1 MKIDFTKASF
11 KDFENPPNLDIYE
24 RAKTHEGYLNYLRD
38 NEYMNYRLLATSGCG
53 PEIELGE
60 DGYIKKGNYISFV
73 CNDYLGF
80 TQHPE
85 VKKAVID
92 GVEKYGTGAGASPL
106 IGGYFEYHK
115 ELEDKLSAFFKR
127 PKGSSIVYTTGYT
140 SNSASLLCLLKKED
154 IAIVDMAVH
163 SSVYEGIMGTT
174 TKRFI
179 HNDIESLDRILSH
192 AKHSYRTKMVIV
204 DGVYSQDGDIAKL
217 KEILEITHRHGAVLL
232 VDDAHGIGVIG
243 ETGRGAMEYFD
254 VLDKVDIITGTFS
267 KTFGNVGGYLV
278 ANNPE
283 LISYLQFQSRQYAFS
298 ASAPP
303 NIVGVSKAIDLID
316 KEPHWQKQLWK
327 NIEYYK
333 KGLLEIG
340 LQIGK
345 TESAIIPVKIG
356 DLQKNSEA
364 GKLLLENGIYTN
376 PIMYPAVSLKDSRI
390 RMSVMATHSQA
401 HLDKALNV
409 FEYVNKK
416 LDIGKAGIDTIKNGT
431 Y

>member
-11 KDFENPPNLDIYE
+11 KDFENIPNLDIFQ
-24 RAKTHEGYLNYLRD
+24 RAEAHEGYLNYLRE
-38 NEYMNYRLLATSGCG
+38 NEFMNYRLLAISGCG
-53 PEIELGE
+53 PKIELAD
-60 DGYIKKGNYISFV
+60 DGYIKKGDYVSFV

-80 TQHPE
+80 TQHPAI
-85 VKKAVID
+85 KTAVIA
-92 GVEKYGTGAGASPL
+92 GIEKYGTGAGASPL

-115 ELEDKLSAFFKR
+115 ELEDKISTFFRR

-163 SSVYEGIMGTT
+163 SSVYEGIIGTT

-179 HNDIESLDRILSH
+179 HNDVESLERILSNI
-192 AKHSYRTKMVIV
+192 KDTYRTKMVIV
-204 DGVYSQDGDIAKL
+204 DGVYSQDGDVAKL
-217 KEILEITHRHGAVLL
+217 KEILTVTHKYDGVLL

-243 ETGRGAMEYFD
+243 ETGRGAMEFFN
-254 VLDKVDIITGTFS
+254 VLNEVDIITGTFS
-267 KTFGNVGGYLV
+267 KTFANVGGYLL
-278 ANNPE
+278 AKNPK

-298 ASAPP
+298 AAATPA
-303 NIVGVSKAIDLID
+303 IAGVSRAIDLID
-316 KEPHWQKQLWK
+316 EEPHWQRQLWK
-327 NIEYYK
+327 NIEYYR

-340 LQIGK
+340 LDIGT

-356 DLQKNSEA
+356 DVYKNSQT
-364 GKLLLENGIYTN
+364 GKILLENGVYTN

-390 RMSVMATHSQA
+390 RMSLMATHTKE

-416 LDIGKAGIDTIKNGT
+416 LDIAKSSA
-431 Y
+431 

>member
-1 MKIDFTKASF
+1 MNIDYTKASF
-11 KDFENPPNLDIYE
+11 KDFENIPDLNIYD
-24 RAKTHEGYLNYLRD
+24 RAKAHEGYLNYLRD
-38 NEYMNYRLLATSGCG
+38 NEFMNYRLLATSGCG
-53 PEIELGE
+53 PEIEMAE
-60 DGYIKKGNYISFV
+60 DGYIKKGSYISFV

-85 VKKAVID
+85 VKKAVIN

-106 IGGYFEYHK
+106 IGGYFDYHK
-115 ELEDKLSAFFKR
+115 ELEDKISTFFKR

-163 SSVYEGIMGTT
+163 ASVYEGIMGTT
-174 TKRFI
+174 VKRFL
-179 HNDIESLDRILSH
+179 HNNVENLERILIAS
-192 AKHSYRTKMVIV
+192 KDTYRTKMVII

-217 KEILEITHRHGAVLL
+217 KEILHVTRKHGAVLL

-254 VLDKVDIITGTFS
+254 VLNDVDIITGTFS
-267 KTFGNVGGYLV
+267 KTFGNMGGYLV
-278 ANNPE
+278 ANNPD

-298 ASAPP
+298 ASATP
-303 NIVGVSKAIDLID
+303 NIIGVSRAIDLID
-316 KEPHWQKQLWK
+316 EEPQWQKMLWE

-333 KGLLEIG
+333 KGLQDIG
-340 LQIGK
+340 LEVGDTQ
-345 TESAIIPVKIG
+345 SAIIPVKIG
-356 DLQKNSEA
+356 DVNKNSMA

-390 RMSVMATHSQA
+390 RMSLMATHTKE

-409 FEYVNKK
+409 FDYVNKK
-416 LDIGKAGIDTIKNGT
+416 LDIAKTLHMSK
-431 Y
+431 

>member
-1 MKIDFTKASF
+1 MDIDFTKASF
-11 KDFENPPNLDIYE
+11 KDFENIPDLDIFE
-24 RAKTHEGYLNYLRD
+24 RAKAHEGYLNYLRE
-38 NEYMNYRLLATSGCG
+38 NEFMNYRLLATSGCG
-53 PEIELGE
+53 PEIELAE
-60 DGYIKKGNYISFV
+60 DGYIKKGDYISFV

-85 VKKAVID
+85 VKKAVIA
-92 GVEKYGTGAGASPL
+92 GIEKYGTGAGASPL
-106 IGGYFEYHK
+106 IGGYFDYHK
-115 ELEDKLSAFFKR
+115 ELEDKISAFFKR
-127 PKGSSIVYTTGYT
+127 PQGSSIVYTTGYT

-179 HNDIESLDRILSH
+179 HNDIESLERILSH
-192 AKHSYRTKMVIV
+192 AKDSYRTKMVII

-217 KEILEITHRHGAVLL
+217 KEILEITHKYSGVLL
-232 VDDAHGIGVIG
+232 VDDAHGIGVLG

-254 VLDKVDIITGTFS
+254 VLDQVDIITGTFS

-278 ANNPE
+278 ANNPD

-298 ASAPP
+298 ASASP
-303 NIVGVSKAIDLID
+303 NVIGVSRAIDLID
-316 KEPHWQKQLWK
+316 EEPQWQKQLWE
-327 NIEYYK
+327 NINYYK
-333 KGLLEIG
+333 KGLLDIGLEIG
-340 LQIGK
+340 D

-356 DLQKNSEA
+356 DVYKNSLA
-364 GKLLLENGIYTN
+364 GKMLLENGVYTN

-390 RMSVMATHSQA
+390 RMSLMATHTKE

-409 FEYVNKK
+409 FDYVNKK
-416 LDIGKAGIDTIKNGT
+416 LDIAKSV
-431 Y
+431 

>member
-1 MKIDFTKASF
+1 MNVDYTKASF
-11 KDFENPPNLDIYE
+11 KDFENIPNLDIFE
-24 RAKTHEGYLNYLRD
+24 RAKAHEGYLNYLRE
-38 NEYMNYRLLATSGCG
+38 NEFMNYRLLATSGCG
-53 PEIELGE
+53 PEIGLAE
-60 DGYIKKGNYISFV
+60 DGYIKKGDYISFV

-85 VKKAVID
+85 IKKAVIA

-106 IGGYFEYHK
+106 IGGYFDYHK
-115 ELEDKLSAFFKR
+115 ELEDKISTFFKR

-174 TKRFI
+174 VKRFL
-179 HNDIESLDRILSH
+179 HNNIENLERILAAS
-192 AKHSYRTKMVIV
+192 KDTYRTKMVII
-204 DGVYSQDGDIAKL
+204 DGVYSQDGDIARL
-217 KEILEITHRHGAVLL
+217 KEILELTHKYGGVLL
-232 VDDAHGIGVIG
+232 VDDAHGIGVVG

-254 VLDKVDIITGTFS
+254 VLNDVDIITGTFS
-267 KTFGNVGGYLV
+267 KTFGNIGGYVV
-278 ANNPE
+278 ANNPD

-298 ASAPP
+298 ASASP
-303 NIVGVSKAIDLID
+303 NVIGVSRAIDLID
-316 KEPHWQKQLWK
+316 EEPQWQKQLWD
-327 NIEYYK
+327 NINYYK
-333 KGLLEIG
+333 KGLLDIGLEIG
-340 LQIGK
+340 D

-356 DLQKNSEA
+356 DVYKNSLA
-364 GKLLLENGIYTN
+364 GKILLENGVYTN

-390 RMSVMATHSQA
+390 RMSLMATHTKE

-416 LDIGKAGIDTIKNGT
+416 LHIAKPVYNR
-431 Y
+431 

>member
-1 MKIDFTKASF
+1 MNIDYTKASF
-11 KDFENPPNLDIYE
+11 KDFENIPDLNIYD
-24 RAKTHEGYLNYLRD
+24 RAKAHEGYLNYLRD
-38 NEYMNYRLLATSGCG
+38 NEFMNYRLLATSGCG
-53 PEIELGE
+53 PEIEMAE
-60 DGYIKKGNYISFV
+60 DGYIKKGSYISFV

-85 VKKAVID
+85 VKKAVIN

-106 IGGYFEYHK
+106 IGGYFDYHK
-115 ELEDKLSAFFKR
+115 ELEDKISTFFKR

-163 SSVYEGIMGTT
+163 ASVYEGIMGTT
-174 TKRFI
+174 VKRFL
-179 HNDIESLDRILSH
+179 HNNVENLERILIAS
-192 AKHSYRTKMVIV
+192 KDTYRTKMVII

-217 KEILEITHRHGAVLL
+217 KEILHVTRKHGAVLL

-254 VLDKVDIITGTFS
+254 VLNDVDIITGTFS
-267 KTFGNVGGYLV
+267 KTFGNMGGYLV
-278 ANNPE
+278 ANNQD

-298 ASAPP
+298 ASATP
-303 NIVGVSKAIDLID
+303 NIIGVSRAIDLID
-316 KEPHWQKQLWK
+316 EEPQWQKMLWE

-333 KGLLEIG
+333 KGLQDIG
-340 LQIGK
+340 LEVGDTQ
-345 TESAIIPVKIG
+345 SAIIPVKIG
-356 DLQKNSEA
+356 DVYKNSMA

-390 RMSVMATHSQA
+390 RMSLMATHTKE

-409 FEYVNKK
+409 FDYVNKK
-416 LDIGKAGIDTIKNGT
+416 LDIAKTLHMSK
-431 Y
+431 

>member
-1 MKIDFTKASF
+1 MDTDFTKASF
-11 KDFENPPNLDIYE
+11 KDFENPPNLNIYE
-24 RAKTHEGYLNYLRD
+24 RAKAHEGYLNYLRD
-38 NEYMNYRLLATSGCG
+38 NEFMNYRLLATSGCG
-53 PEIELGE
+53 PEIGLAE
-60 DGYIKKGNYISFV
+60 DGYIKKGDYISFV

-85 VKKAVID
+85 VKKAVIN
-92 GVEKYGTGAGASPL
+92 GIEKYGTGAGASPL
-106 IGGYFEYHK
+106 IGGYFDYHK
-115 ELEDKLSAFFKR
+115 ELEDKISTFFKR
-127 PKGSSIVYTTGYT
+127 PKDSSIVYTTGYT

-192 AKHSYRTKMVIV
+192 AKDSYRTKMVII

-217 KEILEITHRHGAVLL
+217 KEILEITHKYGGVLL

-243 ETGRGAMEYFD
+243 KTGRGAMEYFD

-267 KTFGNVGGYLV
+267 KTFGNIGGYLV
-278 ANNPE
+278 ANNQD

-298 ASAPP
+298 ASASP
-303 NIVGVSKAIDLID
+303 NVIGVSKAIDLID
-316 KEPHWQKQLWK
+316 EEPQWQRQLWE

-333 KGLLEIG
+333 KGLREIGLEIG
-340 LQIGK
+340 A

-356 DLQKNSEA
+356 DVYKNSLA

-390 RMSVMATHSQA
+390 RMSLMATHTKE

-416 LDIGKAGIDTIKNGT
+416 LDIA
-431 Y
+431 

>member
-1 MKIDFTKASF
+1 MNIDFSTVSF
-11 KDFENPPNLDIYE
+11 KDFENIENLDIFE
-24 RAKTHEGYLNYLRD
+24 RANAHEGYLNYLRE
-38 NEYMNYRLLATSGCG
+38 NEFMNYRLLATSGCG
-53 PEIELGE
+53 PEISLAEN
-60 DGYIKKGNYISFV
+60 GYIKNGDYISFV

-85 VKKAVID
+85 IKKAVIN
-92 GVEKYGTGAGASPL
+92 GVNKYGTGAGASPL
-106 IGGYFEYHK
+106 IGGFFDYHQ
-115 ELEDKLSAFFKR
+115 ELEDKISAFFKR

-163 SSVYEGIMGTT
+163 SSVYEGITGTT

-179 HNDIESLDRILSH
+179 HNDVESLERILSH
-192 AKHSYRTKMVIV
+192 SKDTYRTKMVII

-217 KEILEITHRHGAVLL
+217 KEILEITHKYGGALL
-232 VDDAHGIGVIG
+232 IDDAHGIGVIG
-243 ETGRGAMEYFD
+243 ETGRGAIEYFG
-254 VLDKVDIITGTFS
+254 VLDQVDIITGTFS

-278 ANNPE
+278 ANNTN

-298 ASAPP
+298 ASASP
-303 NIVGVSKAIDLID
+303 NVIGVSRAIDLID
-316 KEPHWQKQLWK
+316 EEPQWQKKLWE
-327 NIEYYK
+327 NINYYK
-333 KGLLEIG
+333 KGLQDIGLEIG
-340 LQIGK
+340 N
-345 TESAIIPVKIG
+345 TNSAIIPVKIG
-356 DLQKNSEA
+356 DVYKNSLA

-390 RMSVMATHSQA
+390 RMSLMATHTKD

-416 LDIGKAGIDTIKNGT
+416 LQIAENV
-431 Y
+431 YNSQ

>member
-1 MKIDFTKASF
+1 MDIDFTKASF
-11 KDFENPPNLDIYE
+11 KDFENIPDFDIFE
-24 RAKTHEGYLNYLRD
+24 RAKAHEGYLNYLRE
-38 NEYMNYRLLATSGCG
+38 NEFMNYRLLATSGCG
-53 PEIELGE
+53 PEIELAE
-60 DGYIKKGNYISFV
+60 NGYIKKGDYISFV

-85 VKKAVID
+85 VKKAVIA
-92 GVEKYGTGAGASPL
+92 GIEKYGTGAGASPL
-106 IGGYFEYHK
+106 IGGYFDYHK
-115 ELEDKLSAFFKR
+115 ELEDKISTFFKR
-127 PKGSSIVYTTGYT
+127 PQGSSIVYTTGYT

-179 HNDIESLDRILSH
+179 HNDIESLERILSH
-192 AKHSYRTKMVIV
+192 AKDSYRTKMVII

-217 KEILEITHRHGAVLL
+217 KEILDITHKYGGVLL
-232 VDDAHGIGVIG
+232 VDDAHGIGVLG

-254 VLDKVDIITGTFS
+254 VLDQVDIITGTFS

-278 ANNPE
+278 ANNPH

-298 ASAPP
+298 ASASP
-303 NIVGVSKAIDLID
+303 NVIGVCRAIDLID
-316 KEPHWQKQLWK
+316 EEPQWQKQLWE
-327 NIEYYK
+327 NINYYK
-333 KGLLEIG
+333 KGLLDIGLEIG
-340 LQIGK
+340 D

-356 DLQKNSEA
+356 DVYKNSLA
-364 GKLLLENGIYTN
+364 GKMLLENGVYTN

-390 RMSVMATHSQA
+390 RMSLMATHTKE

-409 FEYVNKK
+409 FDYVNKK
-416 LDIGKAGIDTIKNGT
+416 LDIAKSV
-431 Y
+431 

>member
-1 MKIDFTKASF
+1 MNIDFTKTSF
-11 KDFENPPNLDIYE
+11 KDFENIPDLDIFE
-24 RAKTHEGYLNYLRD
+24 RAKAHEGYLNYLRE
-38 NEYMNYRLLATSGCG
+38 NEFMNYRLLATSGCG
-53 PEIELGE
+53 PEIELAE
-60 DGYIKKGNYISFV
+60 DGYIKKGDYISFV

-85 VKKAVID
+85 VKKAVIA
-92 GVEKYGTGAGASPL
+92 GIEKYGTGAGASPL
-106 IGGYFEYHK
+106 IGGYFDYHK
-115 ELEDKLSAFFKR
+115 ELEDKISAFFKR
-127 PKGSSIVYTTGYT
+127 PQGSSIVYTTGYT
-140 SNSASLLCLLKKED
+140 SNSASLLCLLKRED

-179 HNDIESLDRILSH
+179 HNDIESLERILSH
-192 AKHSYRTKMVIV
+192 AKDSYRTKMVII

-217 KEILEITHRHGAVLL
+217 KEILEITHKYGAVLL

-254 VLDKVDIITGTFS
+254 VLDQVDIITGTFS

-278 ANNPE
+278 ANNPD

-298 ASAPP
+298 ASASP
-303 NIVGVSKAIDLID
+303 NVIGVSRAIDLID
-316 KEPHWQKQLWK
+316 EEPQWQKQLWE
-327 NIEYYK
+327 NINYYK
-333 KGLLEIG
+333 KGLLDIGLEIG
-340 LQIGK
+340 D

-356 DLQKNSEA
+356 DVYKNSLA
-364 GKLLLENGIYTN
+364 GKMLLENGVYTN

-390 RMSVMATHSQA
+390 RMSLMATHTKE

-409 FEYVNKK
+409 FDYVNKK
-416 LDIGKAGIDTIKNGT
+416 LDIAKSV
-431 Y
+431 